1 MVNNLNKYTS
11 DTIKSYEDAEYIR
24 AVPTALLKDTD
35 AGGITHIIWE
45 YVTNSMDEYVAQ
57 KAPGYIDISV
67 LYDSVAQR
75 TQIIVHDYGR
85 GIPSASVHNAF
96 LRLKTSGKIDS
107 NSAYR
112 SSTGEFG
119 QGAKAGAFLS
129 KHFRVIS
136 HNYLEDIATSLYV
149 KDGVVTKEYTEH
161 TDMHNGVL
169 IIFEPDTDAFFKTA
183 KDYGNANYLDVV
195 DSCRQLNV
203 FNEDIS
209 FRISKT
215 DHLLDDGVWDCDIS
229 EIGRY
234 LQSVDGP
241 IIYNSDNVID
251 KSEYLY
257 ELWRVQHAPS
267 LADRVVKYERSNDDK
282 LRFDVRM
289 FLLKR
294 SITGS
299 AQFYISV
306 NNVILDDKT
315 NNSVTIATLSVIREI
330 IAEYQENDE
339 YKQFVLEQYNFS
351 TLLLAACVFYHGA
364 RHGGTAK
371 TTFKDEVFAKQYRE
385 ELSAILKAKGNEYW
399 ANVANILADDIKN
412 KYANYYDQPLKKSDA
427 LNIYKY
433 LNFCNNFHECR
444 CQDPSRMELYIVEGT
459 SAGNIIES
467 RDPDYQ
473 AIYTTRGKPKNG
485 AIKETRMHQDRSEL
499 MKDEIYQDLMH
510 ILNVSPSTTDMS
522 VCRFSKIIIATD
534 ADPDGYH
541 ISALHVHNL
550 SLINPRLITE
560 GFVWVANPP
569 LYSLSVGNKCGL
581 FLRDKGALTDAR
593 IEFIYK
599 RSFTMRVIGEVNDKI
614 IFETETAND
623 PELYRNLCYLI
634 SMLGETFEAL
644 SNQLNI
650 PLLILERLIYAL
662 DYLYPVIQYDK
673 LASFFAENGND
684 VCVRL
689 YPDKEYLV
697 VSVGMND
704 YSVGLKNI
712 GVIIKD
718 YLYLINHYRYRNL
731 YFKIK
736 GVTKDTKITEYKLM
750 TPMRLYQYLKE
761 LDKLL
766 VVTRYKGL
774 GEMPDASCFST
785 LMDPTTR
792 SMTHVTAL
800 GDPSISY
807 GIIGKKTVQYRKE
820 LMSATGSLSPQF
832 RRVNDLFSKWTEVQ

>member
-1 MVNNLNKYTS
+1 MTNNLSEYTS
-11 DTIKSYEDAEYIR
+11 DTIKSYDDAEYVR
-24 AVPTALLKDTD
+24 AVPTALLKDVGV
-35 AGGITHIIWE
+35 GGITHVIWE
-45 YVTNSMDEYVAQ
+45 YITNSMDEYVAQ
-57 KAPGYIDISV
+57 KTPGYIDVSI

-75 TQIIVHDYGR
+75 TQIVVQDYGR

-129 KHFRVIS
+129 KHFRVVS

-149 KDGVVTKEYTEH
+149 RDGAVTKEYTERA
-161 TDMHNGVL
+161 DIPNGVL
-169 IIFEPDTDAFFKTA
+169 IIFEPDTIDFFKTA

-215 DHLLDDGVWDCDIS
+215 DHVLDDNVWTCDIL

-234 LQSVDGP
+234 LQAIDGP
-241 IIYNSDNVID
+241 LIYNSDNVVD
-251 KSEYLY
+251 KSEYLF
-257 ELWRVQHAPS
+257 ELWRVQHTPCFS
-267 LADRVVKYERSNDDK
+267 DRVLKYEQSDTDK

-330 IAEYQENDE
+330 IAEYQENEE

-371 TTFKDEVFAKQYRE
+371 TTFKDEVFAKQYRD
-385 ELSAILKAKGNEYW
+385 ELSAILKSKGTEYW
-399 ANVANILADDIKN
+399 ANIANILADDIKN

-444 CQDPSRMELYIVEGT
+444 SQDSSRMELYIVEGT

-473 AIYTTRGKPKNG
+473 AIYTTRGKPKN
-485 AIKETRMHQDRSEL
+485 AAVKETRMHRDRAEL

-541 ISALHVHNL
+541 ISALHLHNL
-550 SLINPRLITE
+550 YLINPKLITE

-569 LYSLSVGNKCGL
+569 LYSLSVGNKCNL
-581 FLRDKGALTDAR
+581 FLRDKSALTDAR

-599 RSFTMRVIGEVNDKI
+599 RALDIKIVTDVNNQVSEIDC
-614 IFETETAND
+614 D
-623 PELYRNLCYLI
+623 PALYREMCYI
-634 SMLGETFEAL
+634 VSMLGETFEAL
-644 SNQLNI
+644 ADQLSI
-650 PLLILERLIYAL
+650 PLLILERLIYAI
-662 DYLYPVIQYDK
+662 DYLYPTIQYDK
-673 LASFFAENGND
+673 LESFFAADGNR
-684 VCVRL
+684 VCVAVDPAR
-689 YPDKEYLV
+689 EYLV
-697 VSVGMND
+697 VSIGMMD
-704 YSVGLKNI
+704 HPIGLKNI
-712 GVIIKD
+712 GEVIKNN
-718 YLYLINHYRYRNL
+718 LYLINKYKYKNL

-736 GVTKDTKITEYKLM
+736 GVTRDTNIKDYILI
-750 TPMRLYQYLKE
+750 TPMQLYYYFKKLDE
-761 LDKLL
+761 LAT
-766 VVTRYKGL
+766 VRRYKGL
-774 GEMPDASCFST
+774 GEMPDSSCFST

-792 SMTHVTAL
+792 SMVHVTDL
-800 GDPSISY
+800 GDPSTSY

-820 LMSATGSLSPQF
+820 LMSATGSLSQQF
-832 RRVNDLFSKWTEVQ
+832 RRTNDLFSSWLEVQ